1 MTERILIIDG
11 HPDPDRKR
19 YGHALAE
26 TYAEGARATGKQT
39 RLITIA
45 ETEFSLLRTAEEFA
59 TPPVAPAIVGARED
73 LLWADHIVI
82 VFPLWLGGAPALLRG
97 FLEQI
102 ARASFVAET
111 GGRGIRQKLKGRS
124 ARLIVT
130 MGMPAFIYRLIFR
143 AHGVK
148 NLTQGVLGF
157 GGVAPIRLSLFGAIE
172 AAGERALKQHLKHVA
187 MLGREGA

>member
-26 TYAEGARATGKQT
+26 AYAEGARATGKQT
-39 RLITIA
+39 RLITLA
-45 ETEFSLLRTAEEFA
+45 EAEFPLLRTSEEFA
-59 TPPVAPAIVGARED
+59 VPPAAPAIISARDD
-73 LLWADHIVI
+73 LLWADHV
-82 VFPLWLGGAPALLRG
+82 VLLFPLWLGGAPALLHA

-111 GGRGIRQKLKGRS
+111 RGRGIKQNLKGRS

-130 MGMPAFIYRLIFR
+130 MGMPAFVYRFIFR
-143 AHGVK
+143 AHGVR
-148 NLTQGVLGF
+148 NIMQGVLGF
-157 GGVAPIRLSLFGAIE
+157 GGFNPIRLTLFGAIE
-172 AAGERALKQHLKHVA
+172 AAGERILKRQLRRVA